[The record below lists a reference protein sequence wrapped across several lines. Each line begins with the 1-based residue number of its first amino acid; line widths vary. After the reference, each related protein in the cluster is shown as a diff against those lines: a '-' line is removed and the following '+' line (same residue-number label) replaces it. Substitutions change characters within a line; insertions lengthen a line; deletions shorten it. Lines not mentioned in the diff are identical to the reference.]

1 MPLFCRLCS
10 ANAMRVKRLAER
22 ANLSELMAVCET
34 FIIEH
39 FEDLLKEEQFYTD
52 LKPSEM
58 EHYLSLDELGVWN
71 EDTVLHAIDNR
82 ASLRGPS
89 GQDEAVELA
98 RHLRVDR
105 LSDDCVKNAVNLG
118 SLTKTFFAVR

>member
-1 MPLFCRLCS
+1 MK
-10 ANAMRVKRLAER
+10 VKRLAER

-39 FEDLLKEEQFYTD
+39 FEDLSREEQFYTD
-52 LKPSEM
+52 VTAAEM
-58 EHYLSLDELGVWN
+58 DFYLSLDELGVWN
-71 EDTVLHAIDNR
+71 EDTVLHAIDNW

-89 GQDEAVELA
+89 GPGEAVELA

-105 LSDDCVKNAVNLG
+105 LSNDCFKNAVNSS
-118 SLTKTFFAVR
+118 SLTKTFLVGR